1 MTIKRPTTVSLLYSK
16 FIYKGATFLL
26 FILFLS
32 SYSHAQLFDSIAN
45 SLKNKPKF
53 YFKLD
58 NRSSFISSKKASISG
73 IKIGFEYKKRVAL
86 GIGLNTLSNDIY
98 QQRVL
103 LNEAG
108 FNDIFQMKLHF
119 NYVSPFIEYVFYRS
133 KKWEHAIPVQIGFG
147 NSKFQYTNSK
157 GEIIKEHYKPI
168 ILYEPSMTTQY
179 KFIRWAAIGG
189 GLGYRILLLNNKE
202 IKEKFN
208 SPVYVIKLNIFWYDI
223 YKRVMNI
230 PPEEE

>member
-1 MTIKRPTTVSLLYSK
+1 MNLAFHKYSIIYFLYLFVSVTTQ
-16 FIYKGATFLL
+16 
-26 FILFLS
+26 
-32 SYSHAQLFDSIAN
+32 AQLFDSIAN
-45 SLKNKPKF
+45 SLKNSPKF

-73 IKIGFEYKKRVAL
+73 IKIGFEYNKKVAL
-86 GIGLNTLSNDIY
+86 GIGLNFLSNEIY
-98 QQRVL
+98 KERVL
-103 LNEAG
+103 LNESG
-108 FNDIFQMKLHF
+108 FNDTYQMKLQF
-119 NYVSPFIEYVFYRS
+119 NYVSPFIEYVFHRS

-147 NSKFQYTNSK
+147 NSKFMFYNSR

-202 IKEKFN
+202 IKEEFN
-208 SPVYVIKLNIFWYDI
+208 SPVYVVKLNIFWYDI

-230 PPEEE
+230 PPEEEY